1 MSLRVWVISI
11 KLQKAGSVE
20 LKVKEAASQ
29 ALRQVEGGPQELAGQ
44 AGHLPPWAVG
54 GQAAITATH
63 CTHGGPRRGSHAVL
77 TNELA

>member
-20 LKVKEAASQ
+20 LKVKGAC
-29 ALRQVEGGPQELAGQ
+29 EGGPQELAGQ